1 MEEGRA
7 EIEILGQ
14 RVVVRGQG
22 SPAHIQALAEYLD
35 ARIRLVRD
43 QARVHDPVRLSILA
57 GLHVAD
63 ELFRCR
69 EREAALT
76 AHVDALL
83 SRLDQALNRG
93 GVGTP
98 PRFPPE
104 DGGGK
109 AAARNGPPTL
119 GG

>member
-1 MEEGRA
+1 MDEGRA

-14 RVVVRGQG
+14 RIVVRGQG
-22 SPAHIQALAEYLD
+22 SPEHIRTLAAYLD

-69 EREAALT
+69 ERETSLAAQ
-76 AHVDALL
+76 VDALVA
-83 SRLDQALNRG
+83 RLDQALESAVPGPVALPGRG
-93 GVGTP
+93 LDPG
-98 PRFPPE
+98 RS
-104 DGGGK
+104 
-109 AAARNGPPTL
+109 ARA
-119 GG
+119 